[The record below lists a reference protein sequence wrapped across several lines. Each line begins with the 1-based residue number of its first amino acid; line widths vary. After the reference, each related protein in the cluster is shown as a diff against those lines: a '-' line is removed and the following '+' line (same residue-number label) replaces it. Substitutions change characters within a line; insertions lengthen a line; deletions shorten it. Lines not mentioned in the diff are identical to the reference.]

1 LRIFPNPTR
10 GKLTID
16 NGQLTMDN
24 VEVFDV
30 YGRKQ
35 KTIINYQL
43 SIINSID
50 ISHLPA
56 GIYFVKIR
64 TEAGEVVKKVVK
76 E

>member
-1 LRIFPNPTR
+1 MSRFIKIL
-10 GKLTID
+10 KKSVLTLAILLMTTASAWA
-16 NGQLTMDN
+16 QLNWT
-24 VEVFDV
+24 
-30 YGRKQ
+30 GTQ
-35 KTIINYQL
+35 TIINYQL

-50 ISHLPA
+50 ISHLSA